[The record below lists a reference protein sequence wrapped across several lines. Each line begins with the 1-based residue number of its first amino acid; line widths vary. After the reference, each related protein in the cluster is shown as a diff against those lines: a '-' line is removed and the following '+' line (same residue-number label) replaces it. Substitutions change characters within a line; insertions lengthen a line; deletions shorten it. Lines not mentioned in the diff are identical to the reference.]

1 MPQFEWEGKKVNG
14 MIGIGLQLN
23 EDLQKL
29 SAEELINLEEKVK
42 VCLLDIISRKADISI
57 ESIKKEETNKTIIEE
72 NKTNNSVIIENNN
85 IEPKE
90 EKDYSWIIN
99 ISIFILGIIL
109 ALIFRTKKKKDDY
122 EK

>member
-1 MPQFEWEGKKVNG
+1 M
-14 MIGIGLQLN
+14 
-23 EDLQKL
+23 
-29 SAEELINLEEKVK
+29 
-42 VCLLDIISRKADISI
+42 
-57 ESIKKEETNKTIIEE
+57 
-72 NKTNNSVIIENNN
+72 IIENND

-99 ISIFILGIIL
+99 ISVFILGIIL